1 MNRAAGVCSL
11 VLGLG
16 FGLPGVYGAWYYA
29 RQGQVWTFLG
39 FPTYGDGP
47 FERWGFPTNV
57 ALLLGFVAVCAAEV
71 VVGVLLW
78 GGSTIAPWLA
88 FALLPVE
95 PSCSGSASRCRSDRS
110 WDWRAPCWSSPSCW
124 FRSRRTRPQQPHRS
138 LPRADAPA
146 SRVAVGSGARCRTC
160 RT

>member
-29 RQGQVWTFLG
+29 RQGQVRTFLG

-88 FALLPVE
+88 FAPLPVE
-95 PSCSGSASRCRSDRS
+95 LLFWIGFALPFGPLLGLA
-110 WDWRAPCWSSPSCW
+110 
-124 FRSRRTRPQQPHRS
+124 RTV
-138 LPRADAPA
+138 LV
-146 SRVAVGSGARCRTC
+146 VAILLV
-160 RT
+160 